1 MGLPHQL
8 LTPGQ
13 IHCSE
18 WPSAWLGEAAASA
31 AGPAAAAPA
40 AAADTPWLHYS
51 TAVCVCL
58 HLHLLR
64 LLLLLTRYYPL
75 NALTA
80 MVSPIIAF
88 LSYTADVLRPE
99 LRTPGFGL
107 VTASFSV
114 G

>member
-1 MGLPHQL
+1 MAIGM
-8 LTPGQ
+8 
-13 IHCSE
+13 
-18 WPSAWLGEAAASA
+18 AWWQWVEAAAASA

-40 AAADTPWLHYS
+40 PAADTPWLEQS
-51 TAVCVCL
+51 TAVCVR
-58 HLHLLR
+58 LHLLR
-64 LLLLLTRYYPL
+64 LLLLLLLLTRYYPL